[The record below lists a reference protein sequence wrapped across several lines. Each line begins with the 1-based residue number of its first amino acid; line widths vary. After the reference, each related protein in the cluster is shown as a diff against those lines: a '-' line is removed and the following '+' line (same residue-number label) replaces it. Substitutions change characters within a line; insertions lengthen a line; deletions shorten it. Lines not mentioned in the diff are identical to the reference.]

1 MDKLFSA
8 MSTSKPLFTESQ
20 SQKEEEEK
28 SQSIPFAPPGTPT
41 TSSVDPAE
49 AAQQAEEAVALSET
63 VPMRAI
69 STSKRPF
76 TESQS
81 QKEEEE
87 KGQSIPFVPPATPT
101 TSSVDPAKATQ
112 QVEEAVA
119 LSETVPMQID
129 PIELINTL
137 HLPKT
142 KAVSRS
148 TRRKKSAQRKA
159 TINASV
165 ASVEASPPSSGSEL
179 QTSSLKPVM
188 NGRQRVR
195 YFLLLGI
202 WLSSLVFFWSWWL
215 RPEHVVT
222 TAGIAL
228 NNLVLAWSTLLP
240 GYYFFFVARMRQP
253 DSSLSLP
260 DGKVAIV
267 VTKAPSEP
275 WSVVEKTLLAMK
287 AQQFPRAFD
296 VWLADE
302 DPSEESFQW
311 CVAHG
316 IFVSCRKK
324 MPGYDNEVWPRRRKS
339 KEGNLSYFYD
349 TIGYRRYDFVAQ
361 LDADHVPEPDYL
373 FNVILPFR
381 DPAVGYVAAP
391 SICDAN
397 ASASWPARARL
408 YAEAGLHGP
417 MQAGYGA
424 GFAPLCIGSHYA
436 VRTQAL
442 DEIGGLGPELAEDHS
457 TTFLLNASGWHGAF
471 AFNAFAHGD
480 GAECLADSVTQEFQW
495 SRSLTKL
502 LLTVTPQHLKKLPFR
517 LKAQFLFAQLWY
529 PLSCGNM
536 FVICL
541 LPLIALM
548 TQTPLAN
555 TNYLSFLAHFMST
568 VFTCVLIVCWIKRQ
582 GWLRPINAKVL
593 SWETW
598 LFPLL
603 CWPWTLLGVAH
614 ATISTVLKKE
624 LSFRVT
630 PKGRT
635 QAKPLPGRVLLPY
648 TVIVLFTFLCAFLF
662 PGGKAHTYH
671 WFATLS
677 IFLYTVLVWVG
688 VLGHVYNNRT
698 YSVRDVVSAIKGSL
712 WQLPCTTACLLIDLQ
727 MHFGEI
733 LNVFVL
739 H

>member
-1 MDKLFSA
+1 MDELFHSA
-8 MSTSKPLFTESQ
+8 STPNRSFRESQ
-20 SQKEEEEK
+20 GHEQKKEK
-28 SQSIPFAPPGTPT
+28 RQFISLTSPETPMALP
-41 TSSVDPAE
+41 VDSAE
-49 AAQQAEEAVALSET
+49 VEQAD
-63 VPMRAI
+63 RAI
-69 STSKRPF
+69 DLFETAC
-76 TESQS
+76 
-81 QKEEEE
+81 
-87 KGQSIPFVPPATPT
+87 IPVSAT
-101 TSSVDPAKATQ
+101 
-112 QVEEAVA
+112 
-119 LSETVPMQID
+119 
-129 PIELINTL
+129 ELINTL
-137 HLPKT
+137 HLPKMSAESLSARRT
-142 KAVSRS
+142 KSI
-148 TRRKKSAQRKA
+148 QQKA
-159 TINASV
+159 MVNASAALLEAPP
-165 ASVEASPPSSGSEL
+165 ASERAL
-179 QTSSLKPVM
+179 HTSSLKPVM
-188 NGRQRVR
+188 NGRQRRR

-202 WLSSLVFFWSWWL
+202 WLASLVFFWSWWL
-215 RPEHVVT
+215 RPEHVVSI
-222 TAGIAL
+222 AGIVL
-228 NNLVLAWSTLLP
+228 NDLVLAWSTLLP

-253 DSSLSLP
+253 DTSLALP

-275 WSVVEKTLLAMK
+275 WSVLEKTLLAMK
-287 AQQFPRAFD
+287 AQQFPRVFD

-302 DPSEESFQW
+302 DPSEETFQW

-324 MPGYDNEVWPRRRKS
+324 MPGYDNEAWPRRRKS

-408 YAEAGLHGP
+408 YAEAGLHGA
-417 MQAGYGA
+417 MQAGYGS

-457 TTFLLNASGWHGAF
+457 TTFLLNASGWRGAF

-517 LKAQFLFAQLWY
+517 LKVQFLFAQLWY

-548 TQTPLAN
+548 TQNPLAD
-555 TNYLSFLAHFMST
+555 TNYIAFLVHFMTT
-568 VFTCVLIVCWIKRQ
+568 VFTCVLIVYWIKRQ
-582 GWLRPINAKVL
+582 GWLRPMNAKVL

-614 ATISTVLKKE
+614 ATISTLLKKE

-635 QAKPLPGRVLLPY
+635 QVKPLPGRVLLPY
-648 TVIVLFTFLCAFLF
+648 TVIVLLTFVCAFLF

-677 IFLYTVLVWVG
+677 MFLYTVLVWVG
-688 VLGHVYNNRT
+688 VLGHIYDNRA
-698 YSVRDVVSAIKGSL
+698 YGIRQVVSVIKGSL

-739 H
+739 R

>member
-1 MDKLFSA
+1 MIPRLEDFYSMDNLFPSI
-8 MSTSKPLFTESQ
+8 STPKQPFTESQ
-20 SQKEEEEK
+20 SQKKKEDNG
-28 SQSIPFAPPGTPT
+28 QPIPFAPPETPI

-49 AAQQAEEAVALSET
+49 AAQQADEAVDLSET
-63 VPMRAI
+63 MPRRAI
-69 STSKRPF
+69 STPKQPF
-76 TESQS
+76 TESRG
-81 QKEEEE
+81 QKKKED
-87 KGQSIPFVPPATPT
+87 KSQSIPIALPETPT
-101 TSSVDPAKATQ
+101 TPLVDSA
-112 QVEEAVA
+112 
-119 LSETVPMQID
+119 ETTPIPMD
-129 PIELINTL
+129 PIEVINTL

-142 KAVSRS
+142 RAVSRS
-148 TRRKKSAQRKA
+148 TRRKKSAQQKA
-159 TINASV
+159 TVNTSV
-165 ASVEASPPSSGSEL
+165 ASAEVSPSSEKEL
-179 QTSSLKPVM
+179 HTSSLKPVM
-188 NGRQRVR
+188 NRRQRMR
-195 YFLLLGI
+195 YFLLLAI
-202 WLSSLVFFWSWWL
+202 WLSSVVFFWIWWL
-215 RPEHVVT
+215 RSEHVVT
-222 TAGIAL
+222 VAGIIL
-228 NNLVLAWSTLLP
+228 NDLVLAWSTLLP

-253 DSSLSLP
+253 DASISLP

-275 WSVVEKTLLAMK
+275 WSVVEKTLTAMK

-302 DPSEESFQW
+302 DPSEETFQW
-311 CVAHG
+311 CVANG

-324 MPGYDNEVWPRRRKS
+324 MPGYDNESWPRRRRS

-373 FNVILPFR
+373 FNVILPFS
-381 DPAVGYVAAP
+381 DPAIGYVAAP

-408 YAEAGLHGP
+408 YAESGLHGA
-417 MQAGYGA
+417 MQAGYSS

-457 TTFLLNASGWHGAF
+457 TTFLLNAQGWRGAF

-502 LLTVTPQHLKKLPFR
+502 LLTVTPHHWKRLPLK
-517 LKAQFLFAQLWY
+517 LKAQFLFAQSWY
-529 PLSCGNM
+529 PLSCANM
-536 FVICL
+536 LMICL
-541 LPLIALM
+541 LPLIALT

-555 TNYLSFLAHFMST
+555 TNYLSFLAHFMPT
-568 VFTCVLIVCWIKRQ
+568 MFTCVLIVYWIKRQ

-614 ATISTVLKKE
+614 ATISTLLKKE

-635 QAKPLPGRVLLPY
+635 QAKPLPSRVLLPY
-648 TVIVLFTFLCAFLF
+648 TVIVLLTFICAFLF
-662 PGGKAHTYH
+662 PGGKAHTYQ
-671 WFATLS
+671 WFATIS
-677 IFLYTVLVWVG
+677 ILLYTVLVWVG
-688 VLGHVYNNRT
+688 VLGHVYDNRAH
-698 YSVRDVVSAIKGSL
+698 SVREVVAAIKGSL
-712 WQLPCTTACLLIDLQ
+712 WQLPCTAACLLIDLQ
-727 MHFGEI
+727 IHLREI